1 MPKGEKI
8 LSPKQKDRTT
18 ISESRISN
26 WYVFQ
31 SPLKKLRGEF
41 KIGGGISNKKCIE
54 QSYYYTFD
62 YLQMFLKRFPKTKLI
77 CANVVQNIK

>member
-41 KIGGGISNKKCIE
+41 KIGGGISNKKCI
-54 QSYYYTFD
+54 
-62 YLQMFLKRFPKTKLI
+62 
-77 CANVVQNIK
+77 